1 MDILDK
7 FSAVKEHA
15 DLLAIPFLSI
25 AYCDYFPASLREGSD
40 IAWLYS
46 VSPSLGVAA
55 NLIVAAA
62 VAIVSYALLFAG
74 ASYFSAYHSVPMFP
88 ILGFIALA
96 MAFAPQ
102 FGLQDFTWI
111 KPSLSFALGAV
122 GLSMLSLGFIAER
135 ST

>member
-25 AYCDYFPASLREGSD
+25 AYYDYFPASLSEGSD
-40 IAWLYS
+40 VAWLYS
-46 VSPSLGVAA
+46 ISPSLGIAA
-55 NLIVAAA
+55 NLIITVA
-62 VAIVSYALLFAG
+62 VAIISYALLFSG

-96 MAFAPQ
+96 MAFAPL
-102 FGLQDFTWI
+102 FGIQDLAWI
-111 KPSLSFALGAV
+111 KPSLSFALGTV
-122 GLSMLSLGFIAER
+122 GLSMLSLGFTSKET
-135 ST
+135 S